1 MRPASLLRDQREA
14 RRLSLHELS
23 AVLGVHPTSILRW
36 ERRERFPGPAHVRGL
51 ADVLGLSVGT
61 VSGFFDEARASRPH
75 RQLGLRGYGIR
86 CLRLSRGMS
95 AASLARALDMD
106 EDGLERWLRSAP
118 RPEPVRPSS
127 SPLRQLRH
135 RSGMSQEQVAA
146 AIGTSRR
153 SLGKWEGGAT
163 VPLRAVRELARLYGV
178 PASQA
183 RLGALCE
190 VSTASVR
197 SWESGRTI
205 PRAHSRGRL
214 EQLYGLPPGALL
226 QACPRSPGLARPQRG
241 GGPAPGVRDR
251 RAPPGR
257 PGSGPHPSPD
267 VERPN
272 RGRTSPIKAKQHT
285 LLVPQARVELATF
298 RLGGG
303 CTSRPDLRRRGSPA
317 AIDIAFPY
325 GSPLPG
331 SPSESRSVPERTHRH
346 GSAPLAHLHH
356 VTAPTDLQAGLLAGL
371 PILLTIHDIA
381 SLLRLHR
388 TAAYARTREPDF
400 PDPLVISGS
409 CYRWYTHEVLAY
421 VDARRAPKIVP
432 RPRRC
437 EENGSLPSVVAQAAP
452 RVRVSRRQ
460 PHDADPDVPPP
471 GDRRGD

>member
-36 ERRERFPGPAHVRGL
+36 ERRERFPGPTHVRGL
-51 ADVLGLSVGT
+51 AEVLGLSVGT
-61 VSGFFDEARASRPH
+61 VSGFFDEARAGRPH

-95 AASLARALDMD
+95 AASLAQALEVSPAHVYNWESGRARLPVRLVPSLARALDMD

-190 VSTASVR
+190 VSTGSVR

-214 EQLYGLPPGALL
+214 EQLYGLPPEALL
-226 QACPRSPGLARPQRG
+226 
-241 GGPAPGVRDR
+241 PA
-251 RAPPGR
+251 
-257 PGSGPHPSPD
+257 
-267 VERPN
+267 
-272 RGRTSPIKAKQHT
+272 
-285 LLVPQARVELATF
+285 
-298 RLGGG
+298 
-303 CTSRPDLRRRGSPA
+303 
-317 AIDIAFPY
+317 
-325 GSPLPG
+325 
-331 SPSESRSVPERTHRH
+331 
-346 GSAPLAHLHH
+346 
-356 VTAPTDLQAGLLAGL
+356 
-371 PILLTIHDIA
+371 
-381 SLLRLHR
+381 
-388 TAAYARTREPDF
+388 
-400 PDPLVISGS
+400 
-409 CYRWYTHEVLAY
+409 
-421 VDARRAPKIVP
+421 
-432 RPRRC
+432 
-437 EENGSLPSVVAQAAP
+437 
-452 RVRVSRRQ
+452 SRR
-460 PHDADPDVPPP
+460 
-471 GDRRGD
+471 

>member
-36 ERRERFPGPAHVRGL
+36 ERRERFPGPTHVRGL
-51 ADVLGLSVGT
+51 AEVLGLSVGT
-61 VSGFFDEARASRPH
+61 VSGFFDEARAGRPH

-95 AASLARALDMD
+95 AASLAQALEVSPAHVYNWESGRARLPVRLVPSLARALDMD

-226 QACPRSPGLARPQRG
+226 QACPRSPGLARHQRG
-241 GGPAPGVRDR
+241 GAAGT
-251 RAPPGR
+251 
-257 PGSGPHPSPD
+257 
-267 VERPN
+267 
-272 RGRTSPIKAKQHT
+272 RGA
-285 LLVPQARVELATF
+285 
-298 RLGGG
+298 
-303 CTSRPDLRRRGSPA
+303 
-317 AIDIAFPY
+317 
-325 GSPLPG
+325 
-331 SPSESRSVPERTHRH
+331 
-346 GSAPLAHLHH
+346 
-356 VTAPTDLQAGLLAGL
+356 
-371 PILLTIHDIA
+371 
-381 SLLRLHR
+381 
-388 TAAYARTREPDF
+388 
-400 PDPLVISGS
+400 
-409 CYRWYTHEVLAY
+409 
-421 VDARRAPKIVP
+421 
-432 RPRRC
+432 
-437 EENGSLPSVVAQAAP
+437 
-452 RVRVSRRQ
+452 
-460 PHDADPDVPPP
+460 
-471 GDRRGD
+471 

>member
-36 ERRERFPGPAHVRGL
+36 ERRERFPGPTHVRGL
-51 ADVLGLSVGT
+51 AEVLGLSVGT
-61 VSGFFDEARASRPH
+61 VSGFFDEARAGRPH

-95 AASLARALDMD
+95 AASLAQALEVSPAHVYNWESGRARLLVRLVPSLARALDMD
-106 EDGLERWLRSAP
+106 EDHLERWLRSAP

-178 PASQA
+178 PASAVARAAGVSPPRLLQVSQWRPGDLPGVLVVLRQWSGLTQA

-214 EQLYGLPPGALL
+214 EELYGLPPGALL
-226 QACPRSPGLARPQRG
+226 QACPRSPGLARHQRG
-241 GGPAPGVRDR
+241 GAAGT
-251 RAPPGR
+251 
-257 PGSGPHPSPD
+257 
-267 VERPN
+267 
-272 RGRTSPIKAKQHT
+272 RGA
-285 LLVPQARVELATF
+285 
-298 RLGGG
+298 
-303 CTSRPDLRRRGSPA
+303 
-317 AIDIAFPY
+317 
-325 GSPLPG
+325 
-331 SPSESRSVPERTHRH
+331 
-346 GSAPLAHLHH
+346 
-356 VTAPTDLQAGLLAGL
+356 
-371 PILLTIHDIA
+371 
-381 SLLRLHR
+381 
-388 TAAYARTREPDF
+388 
-400 PDPLVISGS
+400 
-409 CYRWYTHEVLAY
+409 
-421 VDARRAPKIVP
+421 
-432 RPRRC
+432 
-437 EENGSLPSVVAQAAP
+437 
-452 RVRVSRRQ
+452 
-460 PHDADPDVPPP
+460 
-471 GDRRGD
+471 